1 MGDVYSTIGDLI
13 DVIQLTEKLITI
25 LSVFSEEH
33 EIADFIASYLDFSDV
48 QYQKVKNSG
57 PNVIAKNIVNDGK
70 TILLNAHM
78 DTVPIMRGWSRA
90 PFKAEIKNK
99 KLYGLGAADM
109 KAGLAIILNVFKEL
123 KEEVNLILV
132 ATSDEEGNS
141 NGAYTFLK
149 SLKENDIALCLIPEP
164 TNEKIRLG
172 CRGRFVV
179 DIEIIGES
187 AHASRPTLGA
197 NAIVDCAKVIDA
209 LKKVKIRSHKK
220 LGYGSICPLKI
231 EGGGDSLSIPQYCRI
246 RVDRHVVPGE
256 TKSMIK
262 NDFNSALTNLDV
274 QSEIRVSFMKRETP
288 FLKPYLI
295 DMKNEMIKSFCT
307 EYKKFYGKIKIVYGK
322 SVGDYNLFAEKMPTI
337 VFGPNGENT
346 HASDEFV
353 YTDSILRCRD
363 LYLTFLRSLKIN

>member
-1 MGDVYSTIGDLI
+1 MIGDRI
-13 DVIQLTEKLITI
+13 NVIQLTKKLISI
-25 LSVFSEEH
+25 SSVFGNEH
-33 EIADFIASYLDFSDV
+33 EIADFITSYLDFSDV
-48 QYQKVKNSG
+48 QFQRVKNSG
-57 PNVIAKNIVNDGK
+57 PNVIAKNVVNGGK

-78 DTVPIMRGWSRA
+78 DTVPIMKGWSQP
-90 PFKAEIKNK
+90 PFKAEIRNK

-109 KAGLAIILNVFKEL
+109 KAGLAIILNVFKKL
-123 KEEVNLILV
+123 KDDVNLILV

-141 NGAYTFLK
+141 NGAYTFLRTF
-149 SLKENDIALCLIPEP
+149 KEDNTALCLIPEP

-179 DIEIIGES
+179 DIAIIGKS

-220 LGYGSICPLKI
+220 LGCGSICPLKI
-231 EGGGDSLSIPQYCRI
+231 EGGGDSLSIPQYCRV
-246 RVDRHVVPGE
+246 RVDRHIVLGE
-256 TKSMIK
+256 TKSMII
-262 NDFNSALTNLDV
+262 NDFNNALTDLDV
-274 QSEIRVSFMKRETP
+274 KSEIRVSLMKRETP
-288 FLKPYLI
+288 FLKPYLT
-295 DMKNEMIKSFCT
+295 DMKNEMVKRFCT

-353 YTDSILRCRD
+353 YTNSILRCRD
-363 LYLTFLRSLKIN
+363 LYLKFLRNLKVN

>member
-1 MGDVYSTIGDLI
+1 MGGVYSTIGDLI
-13 DVIQLTEKLITI
+13 DVIQLTKKLITI
-25 LSVFSEEH
+25 PSVFSEEH

-123 KEEVNLILV
+123 KEKVNLILV

-149 SLKENDIALCLIPEP
+149 SLKENGIALCLIPEP

-209 LKKVKIRSHKK
+209 LKKVKIRSHEK
-220 LGYGSICPLKI
+220 LGYGSLCPLKI
-231 EGGGDSLSIPQYCRI
+231 DGGGDSLSIPQYCKV
-246 RVDRHVVPGE
+246 RVDRHIVLGE
-256 TKSMIK
+256 TKSMII
-262 NDFNSALTNLDV
+262 NDFNNALTNLDV
-274 QSEIRVSFMKRETP
+274 QSGIRVSFMKRETP

-295 DMKNEMIKSFCT
+295 DMKNEMVKSFCS
-307 EYKKFYGKIKIVYGK
+307 EYRKFYGMTKIVYGK

-337 VFGPNGENT
+337 VFGPKGENT

-363 LYLTFLRSLKIN
+363 FYLKFLRSLKVN